1 MKSKI
6 GFAFSL
12 IGLGGISEAYGD
24 AKAIIISLTFIGLG
38 ALLMYHGM
46 RYEKN
51 NGDSMIVNAN
61 VLDRLRFLP

>member
-24 AKAIIISLTFIGLG
+24 AKAIIISLTLIGLG

-46 RYEKN
+46 KYEKN
-51 NGDSMIVNAN
+51 NSDCRSYGSN

>member
-24 AKAIIISLTFIGLG
+24 AKAIIISLTLIGLG
-38 ALLMYHGM
+38 AMLMYQGM
-46 RYEKN
+46 KYEKN
-51 NGDSMIVNAN
+51 YNNSRNSGSN